1 MTTNLALVFN
11 KESNQ
16 TDMMTAREYEIHI
29 HGNQKLGITPQ
40 NPVNPEDLEITHPE
54 TGVPLTFRHSHY
66 THGHYRF
73 VTACWVRPDGHGDEN
88 TRAPENFKKAIQNGK
103 SILLSLN
110 MHLASH
116 PIRFANMTGHN
127 AQNLG
132 SWVKQNE
139 GNYITVSIKSI
150 QEATQSLGRIREVAG
165 DNAGSRIFALH
176 RGGVMPFR
184 HFFIGKPNKMA
195 NLYND
200 MQNGKGGIQKGGKSF
215 IGFPRLMP
223 FIPTQTTI
231 NENGAKGFKGNHIR
245 AQSGAPYLT
254 QLTFPNGDYAQETDP
269 YRILREQLTE
279 TNQPAIY
286 VLATPT
292 ITLTQ
297 GRPNRWKHMRLS
309 VEDIPAQTMAMD
321 SEAKRL
327 LLRHQGRD
335 NQFGQH
341 PLAPALE

>member
-165 DNAGSRIFALH
+165 DN
-176 RGGVMPFR
+176 
-184 HFFIGKPNKMA
+184 
-195 NLYND
+195 
-200 MQNGKGGIQKGGKSF
+200 
-215 IGFPRLMP
+215 
-223 FIPTQTTI
+223 
-231 NENGAKGFKGNHIR
+231 E
-245 AQSGAPYLT
+245 
-254 QLTFPNGDYAQETDP
+254 QETDP
-269 YRILREQLTE
+269 YRILREQLTKK
-279 TNQPAIY
+279 NQPAIY

-297 GRPNRWKHMRLS
+297 GRPDRWKHMRLS